1 MIAAD
6 AEIYLRP
13 TGFVDA
19 PFGHDGQVARLAGG
33 LLWFSAVEIIA
44 RPLGERRAAQCLV
57 PVAGLETA
65 RAGLSHE
72 QKNAFDRQWA
82 ALTAARP
89 ALDLGGRTLRFDQPA
104 IMAILNITPD
114 SFSDGGAHADAADAA
129 AHAVDMAA
137 AGAAI
142 IDLGGESTRPGAQL
156 VWEGDEIARVVP
168 VLERLKAA
176 GLILS
181 IDTRKASVMEAALSA
196 GAQIVNDVSGLT
208 YDRRSLPVVAASGA
222 PVVIM
227 HTQGDPKVMQDAP
240 RYADAPLDVFDWLAE
255 RRDAALAAGVAADR
269 IILDPGIG
277 FGKSLRHNLE
287 LLNHLSLFH
296 GLGCPLLLGASRKRL
311 IGALSNEAPVD
322 RRLGGSVALVMAGLA
337 QGVQIIRVHDVQ
349 ESVQALHV
357 WRGLRDVALS
367 PLVG

>member
-13 TGFVDA
+13 TAFVDA

-33 LLWFSAVEIIA
+33 MLWFSAVEIIA
-44 RPLGERRAAQCLV
+44 RPLGGKRSAQPLV
-57 PVAGLETA
+57 PVAALDDA
-65 RAGLSHE
+65 RASLTAD
-72 QKNAFDRQWA
+72 QQATFDRQWA

-89 ALDLGGRTLRFDQPA
+89 ALALGNRSLRFDQPS

-114 SFSDGGAHADAADAA
+114 SFSDGGAHADPADAA

-142 IDLGGESTRPGAQL
+142 IDLGGESTRPGAQP
-156 VWEGDEIARVVP
+156 VWEGDEIARVQP
-168 VLERLKAA
+168 VLERLRAA
-176 GLILS
+176 ELLLS
-181 IDTRKASVMEAALSA
+181 IDTRKASVMEAALAA
-196 GAQIVNDVSGLT
+196 GGHIVNDVSGLT
-208 YDRRSLPVVAASGA
+208 YDRRSLDVIVASGA

-227 HTQGDPKVMQDAP
+227 HTQGDPKAMQDAP
-240 RYADAPLDVFDWLAE
+240 LYADAPLDVFDWLAD
-255 RRDAALAAGVAADR
+255 RRDAAIAAGVAAER

-277 FGKSLRHNLE
+277 FGKSLRHNVE

-296 GLGCPLLLGASRKRL
+296 ALGCPLLLGASRKRL
-311 IGALSNEAPVD
+311 IGALSKEAPVD
-322 RRLGGSVALVMAGLA
+322 QRLGGSVALVMAGLA
-337 QGVQIIRVHDVQ
+337 QGVQILRVHDVQ
-349 ESVQALHV
+349 ESVQALHI

-367 PLVG
+367 PTGG